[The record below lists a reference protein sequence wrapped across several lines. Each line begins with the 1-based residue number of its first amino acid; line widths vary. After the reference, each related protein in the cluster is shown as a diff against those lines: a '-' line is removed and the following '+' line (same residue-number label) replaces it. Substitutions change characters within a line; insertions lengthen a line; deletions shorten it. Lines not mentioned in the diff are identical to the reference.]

1 MPDQASSSI
10 YIQFIDG
17 ESRVH
22 NGNTYNKSTTEHD
35 ILQQGERLTRS
46 LDNHIFQREKH
57 LYQERQERHKL
68 LFNSLAFDRIYSRQ
82 QNLREPSPNTCKWIL
97 DTKEYQAW
105 IDPSESHEHHGF
117 FWIKGKP
124 GVGKSIIM
132 NYLLTAS
139 IDTMPGAR
147 PISFF
152 FNARGGELERSI
164 SGLYRSL
171 VLQIMTIFPQCQRH
185 LHRSQLHGSRI
196 YPTAW
201 LANTKPQKSVV
212 TSYWQDRDS
221 QTCFLY

>member
-1 MPDQASSSI
+1 
-10 YIQFIDG
+10 
-17 ESRVH
+17 
-22 NGNTYNKSTTEHD
+22 
-35 ILQQGERLTRS
+35 
-46 LDNHIFQREKH
+46 
-57 LYQERQERHKL
+57 
-68 LFNSLAFDRIYSRQ
+68 
-82 QNLREPSPNTCKWIL
+82 
-97 DTKEYQAW
+97 
-105 IDPSESHEHHGF
+105 
-117 FWIKGKP
+117 
-124 GVGKSIIM
+124 
-132 NYLLTAS
+132 
-139 IDTMPGAR
+139 MPGAR

-212 TSYWQDRDS
+212 TCYWQDRDS